1 VSQELE
7 SKISNLVK
15 NLDPDTFIF
24 DLLFAYDFPKSTIAR
39 IKNGDLN
46 LSKNPKEILL
56 KGKLLFKVVSEKEDL
71 HHEIDLLSSNK
82 AQDKNNPRFIIVTD
96 FKALLALD
104 TKKRDTLDISIDEL
118 SRHFDFFFPWIGKE
132 KTQLM
137 NENLVDIKAAN
148 KMGQLYDLLLNDNPN
163 FLNSEKNRHYLNIFF
178 ARLLFCLF
186 SEDTGIFEEGL
197 FVNSIASHTKEDG
210 SDLQEFFNTLFLVLN
225 SKENSKYSSYFK
237 KFPYVNGGLF
247 ADQISIP
254 LFSRKSRGN
263 IIEAGLLD
271 WAIINPDI
279 FGSMVQAISDP
290 NERSNLGIHYTS
302 VSNILKIINPL
313 FMDELHESFKSYK
326 TEKDLEKIL
335 SRIYKFKI
343 FDPACGSGNFLIV
356 TYKELCNLEIKIYE
370 ELQKLNSHKWAISN
384 SGLRLNQLYGI
395 TIKDFDVEIAKL
407 SLWLTEHQMNLLF
420 KDIFKCSRPT
430 LPLTSLVNI
439 HKENSLR
446 VNWDS
451 ICSKDIESEI
461 FVIGNPPY
469 LGSSMQTN
477 EQKTDLDTVFKGS
490 DNYRNLDYISGWFV
504 QAAKYIQG
512 TNNQC
517 AFISTNSICQGEQV
531 AMLWPHILSKNVE
544 ISFCH
549 SSFKW
554 KNNAK
559 ANAAVI
565 VVIVGLRN
573 KSNSKKYIFQDG
585 TRHIV
590 NNINPYL
597 LDARNLIISSRSSP
611 LSSIPKMSYG
621 CKFTDGGNLILSDNE
636 KAEFLNKFPKAEKFV
651 RKLIG
656 SEEFINGKTRWCLFI
671 RDSDLEE
678 ALGYEF
684 IRNRIAKV
692 KLMRLASKAASTRDR
707 ANSAHKYESSTYTET
722 NAIIIPRVSSERRE
736 YVPMGFLNP
745 DTVIVDSAQAI
756 YQAKPWI
763 LSVLTSK
770 MHMIWMRV
778 VAGRLKT
785 DYRYSSAI
793 VYNTFPFPKIND
805 NQKQILNNCA
815 FQIINA
821 REMYSERTLAELYDP
836 DKMPIELALA
846 HSKNDLE
853 VDKCYT
859 FKDSMSDDDR
869 LKILFDLFQD
879 MTKNEEA
886 KCLI

>member
-1 VSQELE
+1 MSQELE
-7 SKISNLVK
+7 SRITNLVK
-15 NLDPDTFIF
+15 NLDPDSFIF
-24 DLLFAYDFPKSTIAR
+24 DLLLAYDFPKSTIAR
-39 IKNGDLN
+39 IKSGDLN
-46 LSKNPKEILL
+46 LSKKPNEILL

-71 HHEIDLLSSNK
+71 HNEIDLLSTDKSLE
-82 AQDKNNPRFIIVTD
+82 KNNPRFIIATD
-96 FKALLALD
+96 FKTLLALD
-104 TKKRDTLDISIDEL
+104 SKKRDTLDISIDEL
-118 SRHFDFFFPWIGKE
+118 SSHFDFFFPWIGKE

-148 KMGQLYDLLLNDNPN
+148 KMGLLYDILLQDNPK
-163 FLNSEKNRHYLNIFF
+163 FIDSEKNRHYINVFF

-186 SEDTGIFEEGL
+186 SEDTGIFEESL
-197 FVNSIASHTKEDG
+197 FVNTIASHTKEDG

-225 SKENSKYSSYFK
+225 SKENSKYPSYFK

-247 ADQISIP
+247 ADQISLP
-254 LFSRKSRGN
+254 LFSRKSRTI
-263 IIEAGLLD
+263 IIEAGILD
-271 WAIINPDI
+271 WAVINPDI

-290 NERSNLGIHYTS
+290 AERSNLGIHYTS
-302 VSNILKIINPL
+302 VSNILKVINPL
-313 FMDELHESFKSYK
+313 FMDELYESFKSYK
-326 TEKDLEKIL
+326 TERDLEKIL
-335 SRIYKFKI
+335 DRIYKFKI

-370 ELQKLNSHKWAISN
+370 ELQKLSPHKWVISN
-384 SGLRLNQLYGI
+384 SGLRLNQFYGI
-395 TIKDFDVEIAKL
+395 TLQDFDVEIAKL
-407 SLWLTEHQMNLLF
+407 SLWLAEHQLNLLF
-420 KDIFKCSRPT
+420 KDIFKSSKPT
-430 LPLTSLVNI
+430 LPLTSLENI

-451 ICSKDIESEI
+451 ICPNDVESEI

-469 LGSSMQTN
+469 LGSSMQTE
-477 EQKTDLDTVFKGS
+477 EQKTDLDTVFRGIE
-490 DNYRNLDYISGWFV
+490 NYRNLDYISGWFI
-504 QAAKYIQG
+504 QAAEYIKD

-573 KSNSKKYIFQDG
+573 KSKSNKYIFKDG
-585 TRHIV
+585 IKHIA

-611 LSSIPKMSYG
+611 ISSIPKMSYG
-621 CKFTDGGNLILSDNE
+621 CKFTDGGNLILSDHE
-636 KAEFLNKFPKAEKFV
+636 KAEFLEEFPGAKKFV

-671 RDSDLEE
+671 KDNDLEE
-678 ALGYEF
+678 ALEYKF
-684 IRNRIAKV
+684 IRNRIDKV
-692 KLMRLASKAASTRDR
+692 RLMRLASKAASTRDR
-707 ANSAHKYESSTYTET
+707 ANSAHKYESSTYSET

-756 YQAKPWI
+756 YQAEPWI

-778 VAGRLKT
+778 VAGRLET
-785 DYRYSSAI
+785 RYRYSSAI

-853 VDKCYT
+853 VDKCYSLNNP
-859 FKDSMSDDDR
+859 KSDDDK
-869 LKILFDLFQD
+869 LKILFDLFEE
-879 MTKNEEA
+879 MTKSEES